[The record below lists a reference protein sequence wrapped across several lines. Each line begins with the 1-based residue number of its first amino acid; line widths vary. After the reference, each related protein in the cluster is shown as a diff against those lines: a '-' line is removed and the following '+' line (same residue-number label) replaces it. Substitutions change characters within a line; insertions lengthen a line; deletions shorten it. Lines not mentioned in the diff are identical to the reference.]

1 VKGLPVCRSCGAT
14 LRDTFLDLGSQPLA
28 NAFLTEEQVA
38 SGDDPRYPL
47 HARVCAECLLVQVDE
62 VVPPEE
68 IFSDYAYFS
77 SYSDSWLEH
86 AARYASEVSGRLGL
100 GAGSTVVEVGSND
113 GYLLKDFVAA
123 GLEVLGIEPAANVA
137 EQAVADGIP
146 TEVAFFG
153 RQVAEDIRA
162 RGLAADLVVAN
173 NVLAHV
179 PALDDFIGGLATVL
193 APEGTI
199 TIEVPHLL
207 RLVEDTEFDTIYH
220 EHFSYFSVLSAQDA
234 LARRGLRLF
243 DVEELPTHG
252 GSVRLWARHD
262 GSNGRAI
269 GLDVERL
276 IDAERAAGLDTLEA
290 YRAFAPRVAQVL
302 AELRGFLGEARA
314 EGARIAAYGAAAKG
328 NTLLNS
334 AAVTTDQ
341 IAYVVDRN
349 PHKQGRYLP
358 GSHLPIFAPDYV
370 RADRPDYLL
379 LLPWNLRE
387 EITAQMADVRAWG
400 CRFVVPVPRLELV
413 A

>member
-1 VKGLPVCRSCGAT
+1 VNGLPVCRSCGAT

-28 NAFLTEEQVA
+28 NAFLTKEQVA
-38 SGDDPRYPL
+38 NGDDPRYPL

-86 AARYASEVSGRLGL
+86 AARYASDVIGRLGL

-113 GYLLKDFVAA
+113 GYLLKNFVAA
-123 GLEVLGIEPAANVA
+123 GIEVLGIEPAVNVA
-137 EQAVADGIP
+137 EQAVAEGVP

-153 RQVAEDIRA
+153 RRVAKDLRA
-162 RGLAADLVVAN
+162 RGLSADLVVAN

-179 PALDDFIGGLATVL
+179 PDLDDFIGGLARVL
-193 APEGTI
+193 APEGAI
-199 TIEVPHLL
+199 TIEIPHLL
-207 RLVEDTEFDTIYH
+207 RLVEDTKFDTIYH
-220 EHFSYFSVLSAQDA
+220 EHFSYFSVLSARDV

-252 GSVRLWARHD
+252 GSLRLWAGHD
-262 GSNGRAI
+262 SNGSAVAPA
-269 GLDVERL
+269 VERVL
-276 IDAERAAGLDTLEA
+276 DAERASGLDTLEG
-290 YRAFAPRVAQVL
+290 YHAFGPRVQRLL
-302 AELRGFLGEARA
+302 ADLQDFLGEARA
-314 EGARIAAYGAAAKG
+314 EGARVAAYGAAAKG
-328 NTLLNS
+328 NTLLN
-334 AAVTTDQ
+334 AAAITTDE
-341 IAYVVDRN
+341 IAYVVDRS

-358 GSHLPIFAPDYV
+358 GSHLPILAPDHV
-370 RADRPDYLL
+370 WADQPDYLL

-387 EITAQMADVRAWG
+387 EITTQMADVRSWG

>member
-1 VKGLPVCRSCGAT
+1 VSDLPVCHSCGGT

-38 SGDDPRYPL
+38 NGDDPRYPL

-86 AARYASEVSGRLGL
+86 AARYASAVTERLRL

-113 GYLLKDFVAA
+113 GYLLKNFVAA
-123 GLEVLGIEPAANVA
+123 GIGVLGIEPAANVA
-137 EQAVADGIP
+137 EQALADGVP

-153 RQVAEDIRA
+153 RRVAEDLRT
-162 RGLAADLVVAN
+162 RGLSADLVVAN

-179 PALDDFIGGLATVL
+179 PDLDDFIGGLATVL
-193 APEGTI
+193 APEGAI

-207 RLVEDTEFDTIYH
+207 RLVEDIEFDTIYH
-220 EHFSYFSVLSAQDA
+220 EHFSYFSVLSARDA

-243 DVEELPTHG
+243 DVEELSTHG
-252 GSVRLWARHD
+252 GSLRLWAGHD
-262 GSNGRAI
+262 SNGSAVTPA
-269 GLDVERL
+269 VERVL
-276 IDAERAAGLDTLEA
+276 EAEHVAGLDTLEG
-290 YRAFAPRVAQVL
+290 YRAFAPRVERLL
-302 AELRGFLGEARA
+302 AELRGFLSKAGAK
-314 EGARIAAYGAAAKG
+314 GARVAAYGAAAKG
-328 NTLLNS
+328 NTLLNA
-334 AAVTTDQ
+334 AAVTTDEV
-341 IAYVVDRN
+341 AYVVDRN

-358 GSHLPIFAPDYV
+358 GSHLPILAPDHV
-370 RADRPDYLL
+370 RYDRPDYLL

-413 A
+413 V

>member
-1 VKGLPVCRSCGAT
+1 VSGQPACRSCGTT

-47 HARVCAECLLVQVDE
+47 HARVCSECLLVQVDE
-62 VVPPEE
+62 VVPPEA

-86 AARYASEVSGRLGL
+86 AARYASAVVERLGL
-100 GAGSTVVEVGSND
+100 GPGSTVIEVGSND
-113 GYLLKDFVAA
+113 GYLLKNFVTA
-123 GLEVLGIEPAANVA
+123 GIDVLGIEPAANVA

-153 RQVAEDIRA
+153 RRVAEDLRA
-162 RGLAADLVVAN
+162 RGLAADLVVGN

-179 PALDDFIGGLATVL
+179 PDLDDFLGGLARVL
-193 APEGTI
+193 APGGVI

-220 EHFSYFSVLSAQDA
+220 EHFSYFSVVSARDA

-252 GSVRLWARHD
+252 GSLRLWAGHETGTEVAPSVVRV
-262 GSNGRAI
+262 
-269 GLDVERL
+269 LDE
-276 IDAERAAGLDTLEA
+276 ERAAGLDTLEG
-290 YRAFAPRVAQVL
+290 YLTFAPRVKQLL
-302 AELRGFLGEARA
+302 AELRGFLGDAA
-314 EGARIAAYGAAAKG
+314 VEGARIAAYGAAAKG
-328 NTLLNS
+328 NTLLNA
-334 AAVTTDQ
+334 AAVTTDE

-358 GSHLPIFAPDYV
+358 GSHLPILAPDHV

-387 EITAQMADVRAWG
+387 EITAQMADVREWG
-400 CRFVVPVPRLELV
+400 CRFVVPVPHLELV